1 MLIYVYLF
9 IIILV
14 MFLLVRFKRFN
25 LLFSVIFTLIIIYFL
40 LNPKVSIQS
49 AKSGLVIFI
58 NSVFPTLF
66 PFLVVCNMLIFYDGI
81 VVYSKIL
88 GPFLCT
94 PLRLSNQ
101 CSLAL
106 TISIL
111 CGYPLG
117 AKYSTKLYE
126 DGFIQEEEYARL
138 LNIASNT
145 GPLFII
151 GSVATSMFG
160 NTYWGYLMLFAN
172 YISCFIMSLII
183 SPSKSKSI
191 NIGNSKDTTY
201 NFGSALKNSLE
212 DATKTCINVAG
223 FVIIFSVIISVL
235 KNNYVFNSFILF
247 LSSLLK
253 VNTEI
258 LNSLFLGMTEIT
270 NGCYLLSTTKINIV
284 MKLSLASFLCSF
296 SGASIIAQVH
306 SFTYKHSCFSM
317 GKYFYRK
324 LLQGIISFII
334 TYFICT
340 INLDTLSVFNNAMA
354 TSKIFILPFM
364 ILLILSLFIYTLR
377 TLFDRS

>member
-1 MLIYVYLF
+1 MVNYLYLCIF
-9 IIILV
+9 ILV
-14 MFLLVRFKRFN
+14 ILFLFLFKKRN
-25 LLFSVIFTLIIIYFL
+25 LLLSGIFTVIIIYFL
-40 LNPKVSIQS
+40 LNPTVVIQS

-66 PFLVVCNMLIFYDGI
+66 PFLVICNMLIFYDGI
-81 VVYSKIL
+81 VVYSKVL
-88 GPFLCT
+88 GPFLCR

-117 AKYSTKLYE
+117 AKYSTQLYE
-126 DGFIQEEEYARL
+126 EGFIEEEEYTRL

-172 YISCFIMSLII
+172 YISCFVMSLLI
-183 SPSKSKSI
+183 SPYKSKNLNI
-191 NIGNSKDTTY
+191 NKHIDSHI

-212 DATKTCINVAG
+212 DATKTCISVAG

-235 KNNYVFNSFILF
+235 KNNYVFNSMMMFFSNIF
-247 LSSLLK
+247 K
-253 VNTEI
+253 VDINI
-258 LNSLFLGMTEIT
+258 LNSLLLGIMEIT
-270 NGCYLLSTTKINIV
+270 NGCYLLSKADINIIV
-284 MKLSLASFLCSF
+284 KLSIASFLCSF

-306 SFTYKHSCFSM
+306 SFTFKHPCFSM
-317 GKYFYRK
+317 GKYIYRK
-324 LLQGIISFII
+324 LLQGGISFII

-340 INLDTLSVFNNAMA
+340 LNLDTLSVFNNFMV
-354 TSKIFILPFM
+354 TNRIFITPV
-364 ILLILSLFIYTLR
+364 IVLLLLSLFIYTLE
-377 TLFDRS
+377 TLFDSP